1 MVLFA
6 PNDKVE
12 VGEAAMEW
20 LGRAQN
26 KVIHDVKRVIGRL
39 GRDPKVPGLIKNF
52 EYKVTTDEL
61 ARLIVMLP
69 AGRAAIKTYYYPE

>member
-12 VGEAAMEW
+12 VGETAVEW

-26 KVIHDVKRVIGRL
+26 KVIHDVKRIIGRL
-39 GRDPKVPGLIKNF
+39 GRDPKVPGHIKDF
-52 EYKVTTDEL
+52 EYKVTLDEL
-61 ARLIVMLP
+61 DRLIVTLP
-69 AGRAAIKTYYYPE
+69 AGRAAIKTYYPE